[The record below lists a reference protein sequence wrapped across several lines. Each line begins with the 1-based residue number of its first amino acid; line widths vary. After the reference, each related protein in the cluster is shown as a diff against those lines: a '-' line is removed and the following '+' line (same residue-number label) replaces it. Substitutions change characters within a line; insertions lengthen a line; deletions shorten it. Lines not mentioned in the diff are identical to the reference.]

1 MLKKILVAMDFSPA
15 WPQLRQRL
23 LSLRDWGADS
33 LVLVHVLSSRYPAT
47 PEESHRAHYQQAL
60 NKEAEALQQ
69 LGFQVS
75 VELRVGEP
83 GSELVAASQSHG
95 CELLL
100 LGSSGHGHIHEFL
113 LGSTVLDVAR
123 LTCRPLWLEPVG
135 KQARSSEGGAL
146 LLATD
151 GSPAAAAA
159 EAWFAWLRPYFS
171 KSVAM
176 TVIGHGSGEQRERQ
190 DLEQHLKRLSQD
202 LPGLQLRIELGHAQR
217 RISAVAEELPAALTV
232 IGKRGRN
239 ALQDLLMGSTA
250 EGVCRATR
258 MPVLLVPGCT
268 IPST

>member
-1 MLKKILVAMDFSPA
+1 MLNKILVAMDFSPA

-23 LSLRDWGADS
+23 LALHEWGANT

-47 PEESHRAHYQQAL
+47 PEESHREHYQQAL
-60 NKEAEALQQ
+60 SKEAEALQQ

-83 GSELVAASQSHG
+83 GAELVAASQAHG

-123 LTCRPLWLEPVG
+123 LSCRPLWLEPVG
-135 KQARSSEGGAL
+135 KQARSSDGGTL

-159 EAWFAWLRPYFS
+159 EAWFAWLRPHFS
-171 KSVAM
+171 KAIAM
-176 TVIGHGSGEQRERQ
+176 TVIGRGSGEEREQR
-190 DLEQHLKRLSQD
+190 DLAQHLKLLCQD
-202 LPGLQLRIELGHAQR
+202 MTE
-217 RISAVAEELPAALTV
+217 V
-232 IGKRGRN
+232 
-239 ALQDLLMGSTA
+239 
-250 EGVCRATR
+250 
-258 MPVLLVPGCT
+258 
-268 IPST
+268 